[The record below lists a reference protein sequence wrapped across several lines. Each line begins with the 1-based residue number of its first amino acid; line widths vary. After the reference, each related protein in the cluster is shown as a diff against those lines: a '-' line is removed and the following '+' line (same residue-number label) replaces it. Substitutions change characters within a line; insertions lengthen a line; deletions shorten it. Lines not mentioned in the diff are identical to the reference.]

1 MAAWNNE
8 AQGLGV
14 KGLTFYALNKN
25 VIFKIRDKDTSNFF
39 FSFSAATGTSVKNNS
54 DSDVSYKRRTLRS
67 SAKLTTQAAT
77 STSTS
82 TTMHETSYKVDS
94 DSDGDEFL
102 KAYLDD
108 VRPKP
113 SVITSSKKASHVTKN
128 DSSSASV
135 SADQQ
140 NLRPKD
146 DERSYVKKEVSSKS
160 NMGLTNDGKTTKSHA
175 KIKTADTNMSVQNG
189 NSDVLFGAGVILD
202 ANSSELRSN
211 TFGASVK
218 SPGKDSN
225 AKKVFKTSESKV
237 KDKKEINQPDNQ
249 TNKGDA
255 ISMEVD
261 ENQADNIQPSKR
273 RSILRPLDDDST
285 DDERDMSQPI
295 FSLHRTKGDTSVDVD
310 GSSSKE
316 EKGSKLGKSVV
327 DADNV
332 ALLDSQSILTQSGS
346 QENLGKSILDT
357 LTTKNQ
363 DVMEPELLS
372 NNSSTEGFTS
382 TTKRTVKRE
391 GDSLTID
398 LDSEDSQNAKQKHS
412 EAAAKAA
419 AAAERRQRLLT
430 RGQSPRD
437 APSSRSLLNI
447 VIV

>member
-1 MAAWNNE
+1 M
-8 AQGLGV
+8 
-14 KGLTFYALNKN
+14 KGLTFHTLNKN
-25 VIFKIRDKDTSNFF
+25 VIFKILDRDTYNFF

-82 TTMHETSYKVDS
+82 TTTHETSYKVDS

-113 SVITSSKKASHVTKN
+113 SVISSSKKASHVTKN

-135 SADQQ
+135 SADPQ

-160 NMGLTNDGKTTKSHA
+160 NMGLTNDGKTTKWHA
-175 KIKTADTNMSVQNG
+175 PIKTGDTNISLQNG
-189 NSDVLFGAGVILD
+189 NSDVLFGTGVILD
-202 ANSSELRSN
+202 ANTSELQSN

-218 SPGKDSN
+218 SPGKDNN
-225 AKKVFKTSESKV
+225 AKKDFKTSESKV
-237 KDKKEINQPDNQ
+237 KDKKEGTKEVNQPDNQ
-249 TNKGDA
+249 TSKGNA

-295 FSLHRTKGDTSVDVD
+295 IVSLHRTKGDTSVDVD

-316 EKGSKLGKSVV
+316 EKGSKLGESVV

-332 ALLDSQSILTQSGS
+332 ALPDSQSILTQSGS

-357 LTTKNQ
+357 LTTENQ
-363 DVMEPELLS
+363 GVLEPELLS

-382 TTKRTVKRE
+382 ATKRTVKRE

-398 LDSEDSQNAKQKHS
+398 LDSEDSQNARQKRS
-412 EAAAKAA
+412 EAADKAA

-430 RGQSPRD
+430 RGQPPRD
-437 APSSRSLLNI
+437 TLSSRSLLSI

>member
-1 MAAWNNE
+1 M
-8 AQGLGV
+8 
-14 KGLTFYALNKN
+14 KGLTFHALNKN
-25 VIFKIRDKDTSNFF
+25 VIFKIRDKDTSYFF
-39 FSFSAATGTSVKNNS
+39 FSFFAATGTSVKNNS

-146 DERSYVKKEVSSKS
+146 DERSYVRKEVSSKS
-160 NMGLTNDGKTTKSHA
+160 NMRLTNDGKTTKSHA
-175 KIKTADTNMSVQNG
+175 PIKTGDTNISLQNG

-202 ANSSELRSN
+202 INTSELQSN

-218 SPGKDSN
+218 SPGKDNN
-225 AKKVFKTSESKV
+225 AKKDFKTSESKV
-237 KDKKEINQPDNQ
+237 KDKKEGTKELNQPDNQ

-261 ENQADNIQPSKR
+261 ENQADNIQPPKR
-273 RSILRPLDDDST
+273 RSILHSLDDDST

-295 FSLHRTKGDTSVDVD
+295 VSLHRTKGDTSVDVD

-316 EKGSKLGKSVV
+316 EKGSKLGESVV

-357 LTTKNQ
+357 LTTENQ
-363 DVMEPELLS
+363 GVLEPELLS
-372 NNSSTEGFTS
+372 NNSLTKGFTS

-398 LDSEDSQNAKQKHS
+398 LDSEDSQNVQQKRS
-412 EAAAKAA
+412 EAADKAA

-430 RGQSPRD
+430 RGQPPRD
-437 APSSRSLLNI
+437 ALSSRSLLSI

>member
-1 MAAWNNE
+1 M
-8 AQGLGV
+8 
-14 KGLTFYALNKN
+14 KGLTFHALNKN
-25 VIFKIRDKDTSNFF
+25 VIFKIRDKDTSYFF

-67 SAKLTTQAAT
+67 SAKLTTPAAT

-102 KAYLDD
+102 KTYLDD

-146 DERSYVKKEVSSKS
+146 DERSYVRKEVSSKS

-175 KIKTADTNMSVQNG
+175 PIKTGDTNISLQNG
-189 NSDVLFGAGVILD
+189 NSDVLFGTGVVLD
-202 ANSSELRSN
+202 TNTSELQSN

-218 SPGKDSN
+218 SPGKDNN
-225 AKKVFKTSESKV
+225 AKKDFKTSESKV
-237 KDKKEINQPDNQ
+237 KDKKEGTKELNQPDNQ

-261 ENQADNIQPSKR
+261 ENQADNIQPPKR
-273 RSILRPLDDDST
+273 RSILHSLDDDST

-295 FSLHRTKGDTSVDVD
+295 VSLHRTKGDTSVDVD
-310 GSSSKE
+310 SSSSKE
-316 EKGSKLGKSVV
+316 EKGRSVV

-346 QENLGKSILDT
+346 QENLGKSVLDT
-357 LTTKNQ
+357 LTTENQ
-363 DVMEPELLS
+363 GVFEPELLS
-372 NNSSTEGFTS
+372 NNSSTKGFTS

-398 LDSEDSQNAKQKHS
+398 LDSEDSQNVQQKRS
-412 EAAAKAA
+412 EAADKAA

-430 RGQSPRD
+430 RGQPPRD
-437 APSSRSLLNI
+437 TLSSRSLLSI
-447 VIV
+447 VTV

>member
-1 MAAWNNE
+1 M
-8 AQGLGV
+8 
-14 KGLTFYALNKN
+14 KGLTFHALNKN
-25 VIFKIRDKDTSNFF
+25 VIVKIRDKDTSNFF

-82 TTMHETSYKVDS
+82 TTTHETSYKVDS
-94 DSDGDEFL
+94 DSDGDELL

-146 DERSYVKKEVSSKS
+146 DETSSVKKQMSSKS
-160 NMGLTNDGKTTKSHA
+160 NLGLSNDGKTTKSHA
-175 KIKTADTNMSVQNG
+175 KIKTGDTNISVQNG

-202 ANSSELRSN
+202 ANTSELQSN
-211 TFGASVK
+211 TVGASVK
-218 SPGKDSN
+218 SPGKDNN
-225 AKKVFKTSESKV
+225 AKKDFKTSESKV
-237 KDKKEINQPDNQ
+237 KDKKEGTKELNQPDNQ

-261 ENQADNIQPSKR
+261 ENQADNIQPPKR
-273 RSILRPLDDDST
+273 RSILHSLDDDST

-295 FSLHRTKGDTSVDVD
+295 VSLHRTKGDTSVDVD

-316 EKGSKLGKSVV
+316 EKGSKLGEAVV

-346 QENLGKSILDT
+346 QENLGKSVLDT
-357 LTTKNQ
+357 LTTENQ
-363 DVMEPELLS
+363 GVLEPELLS

-382 TTKRTVKRE
+382 TTKRTVVKRE
-391 GDSLTID
+391 GDSLIID
-398 LDSEDSQNAKQKHS
+398 LDSEDSQNAQQKRS
-412 EAAAKAA
+412 EAADKAA

-430 RGQSPRD
+430 RGQPSRD
-437 APSSRSLLNI
+437 TLSSRSLLSI
-447 VIV
+447 VTV

>member
-1 MAAWNNE
+1 M
-8 AQGLGV
+8 
-14 KGLTFYALNKN
+14 KGLTFHALNKN
-25 VIFKIRDKDTSNFF
+25 VIFKISDKDTSNFF

-54 DSDVSYKRRTLRS
+54 DSDASYKRRTLRS

-94 DSDGDEFL
+94 DSDGDDFL

-160 NMGLTNDGKTTKSHA
+160 NVGLTNGGKTTKSHA
-175 KIKTADTNMSVQNG
+175 PIKTGDSNTSLQNG
-189 NSDVLFGAGVILD
+189 NSDVLFGTGVILD
-202 ANSSELRSN
+202 ANTSELQSN

-218 SPGKDSN
+218 SPGKDNN
-225 AKKVFKTSESKV
+225 AKKDFKTSESKV
-237 KDKKEINQPDNQ
+237 KDKKEGTKEVNQPDNQ

-255 ISMEVD
+255 IAMEVD

-285 DDERDMSQPI
+285 DDERDLSQPI
-295 FSLHRTKGDTSVDVD
+295 FSLHRTKGDSSADVD
-310 GSSSKE
+310 GSSSKK
-316 EKGSKLGKSVV
+316 EKDSKLGESVV

-346 QENLGKSILDT
+346 QENLGKSILET
-357 LTTKNQ
+357 LTNENQ
-363 DVMEPELLS
+363 GVMKPELLS
-372 NNSSTEGFTS
+372 NNSSTEGVTS
-382 TTKRTVKRE
+382 TTRRTVKRK

-398 LDSEDSQNAKQKHS
+398 LDSEDSQNARQKRS
-412 EAAAKAA
+412 ETAAKAA

-430 RGQSPRD
+430 RGQPPRD
-437 APSSRSLLNI
+437 TLSSRSLLSI

>member
-1 MAAWNNE
+1 MTKTH
-8 AQGLGV
+8 L
-14 KGLTFYALNKN
+14 
-25 VIFKIRDKDTSNFF
+25 INFF
-39 FSFSAATGTSVKNNS
+39 LFISAATGTSVKNNS
-54 DSDVSYKRRTLRS
+54 DSDVSFRRRTLRS

-82 TTMHETSYKVDS
+82 TTTHETSYKVDS
-94 DSDGDEFL
+94 DSDGDELL
-102 KAYLDD
+102 KTYLDD

-113 SVITSSKKASHVTKN
+113 SVITSSKKASLLPGK
-128 DSSSASV
+128 DSSSASG

-140 NLRPKD
+140 NLQPKD
-146 DERSYVKKEVSSKS
+146 DETSSVKKQMSSKS
-160 NMGLTNDGKTTKSHA
+160 NLGLSNDGKTTKSHA
-175 KIKTADTNMSVQNG
+175 KIKTADTNISVQNG

-202 ANSSELRSN
+202 ANASELQSS

-218 SPGKDSN
+218 SLGKDSN
-225 AKKVFKTSESKV
+225 AIKDFKTSESKV
-237 KDKKEINQPDNQ
+237 KDKKEGTKEVNQPDNQ

-310 GSSSKE
+310 GSKE
-316 EKGSKLGKSVV
+316 EKGSKLGEPVV

-357 LTTKNQ
+357 LTNENQ
-363 DVMEPELLS
+363 GVMKPELLS

-398 LDSEDSQNAKQKHS
+398 LDSEDSQNARQKRS
-412 EAAAKAA
+412 EAADKAA

-430 RGQSPRD
+430 RGQPPRD
-437 APSSRSLLNI
+437 ALSSRSLLSI

>member
-1 MAAWNNE
+1 M
-8 AQGLGV
+8 
-14 KGLTFYALNKN
+14 KGLTFHALNKN
-25 VIFKIRDKDTSNFF
+25 VIFKISDKDTSNFF
-39 FSFSAATGTSVKNNS
+39 FSFSAATGASVKNNS

-94 DSDGDEFL
+94 DSDGDDFL
-102 KAYLDD
+102 KAYLDV

-160 NMGLTNDGKTTKSHA
+160 NVGLTNGGKTTKSHA
-175 KIKTADTNMSVQNG
+175 PIKTGDSNTSLQNG
-189 NSDVLFGAGVILD
+189 NSDVLFGTGVILD
-202 ANSSELRSN
+202 ANTSELQSN

-218 SPGKDSN
+218 SPGKDNN
-225 AKKVFKTSESKV
+225 AKKDFKTSESKV
-237 KDKKEINQPDNQ
+237 KDKKEGTKEVNQPDNQ

-255 ISMEVD
+255 IAMEVD

-285 DDERDMSQPI
+285 DDERDLSQPI
-295 FSLHRTKGDTSVDVD
+295 FSLHRTKGDSSADVD
-310 GSSSKE
+310 GSSSKK
-316 EKGSKLGKSVV
+316 EKDSKLGESVV

-346 QENLGKSILDT
+346 QENLGKSILET
-357 LTTKNQ
+357 LTNENQ
-363 DVMEPELLS
+363 DVMKPELLS
-372 NNSSTEGFTS
+372 NNSSTEGVTS
-382 TTKRTVKRE
+382 TTRRTVKRE

-398 LDSEDSQNAKQKHS
+398 LDSEDSQNARQKRS
-412 EAAAKAA
+412 ETAAKAA

-430 RGQSPRD
+430 RGQPPRD
-437 APSSRSLLNI
+437 TLSSRSLLSI

>member
-1 MAAWNNE
+1 M
-8 AQGLGV
+8 
-14 KGLTFYALNKN
+14 KGLTFHALNKN
-25 VIFKIRDKDTSNFF
+25 VIFKIRDKDTSYFF

-102 KAYLDD
+102 KTYLDD
-108 VRPKP
+108 VRPKR

-175 KIKTADTNMSVQNG
+175 PIKTGDTNISLQNG
-189 NSDVLFGAGVILD
+189 NSDVLFGTGVVLD
-202 ANSSELRSN
+202 TNTSELQSN

-218 SPGKDSN
+218 SPGKDNN
-225 AKKVFKTSESKV
+225 AKKDFKTSESKV
-237 KDKKEINQPDNQ
+237 KDKKEGTKELNQPDNQ

-261 ENQADNIQPSKR
+261 ENQADNIQPPKR
-273 RSILRPLDDDST
+273 RSILHSLDDDST

-295 FSLHRTKGDTSVDVD
+295 VSLHRTKGDTSVDVD
-310 GSSSKE
+310 SSSSKE
-316 EKGSKLGKSVV
+316 EKGRSVV

-346 QENLGKSILDT
+346 QENLGKSVLDT
-357 LTTKNQ
+357 LTTENQ
-363 DVMEPELLS
+363 GVFEPELLS
-372 NNSSTEGFTS
+372 NNSSTKGFTS

-398 LDSEDSQNAKQKHS
+398 LESEDSQNARQKRS
-412 EAAAKAA
+412 EAGDKAA
-419 AAAERRQRLLT
+419 AAAERRQRLLP
-430 RGQSPRD
+430 RGQPPRD
-437 APSSRSLLNI
+437 APSSRSLLSI

>member
-1 MAAWNNE
+1 M
-8 AQGLGV
+8 
-14 KGLTFYALNKN
+14 KGLTFHALNKN
-25 VIFKIRDKDTSNFF
+25 VIFKNRDKDTSNFF
-39 FSFSAATGTSVKNNS
+39 FSFSAATGSSVKNNS

-82 TTMHETSYKVDS
+82 TTTHETSYKVDS

-102 KAYLDD
+102 KTYLDD

-140 NLRPKD
+140 NVRPKD
-146 DERSYVKKEVSSKS
+146 DETSSVKKQMSSKS
-160 NMGLTNDGKTTKSHA
+160 NLGLSNDGKTTKWQA
-175 KIKTADTNMSVQNG
+175 KIKTGDTNISVQNG

-202 ANSSELRSN
+202 ANTSELQSN

-218 SPGKDSN
+218 SPGKDNN
-225 AKKVFKTSESKV
+225 AKKDFKTSESKV
-237 KDKKEINQPDNQ
+237 KDKKEGTKELNQPDNQ

-255 ISMEVD
+255 ISMEVH
-261 ENQADNIQPSKR
+261 ENQADNIQPPKR
-273 RSILRPLDDDST
+273 RSILCPLDDDST

-295 FSLHRTKGDTSVDVD
+295 VSLHRTKGDTSVDVD
-310 GSSSKE
+310 SSSSKE
-316 EKGSKLGKSVV
+316 EKGRSVV

-346 QENLGKSILDT
+346 QENLGKSVLDT
-357 LTTKNQ
+357 LTTENQ
-363 DVMEPELLS
+363 GVLEPELLS

-398 LDSEDSQNAKQKHS
+398 LESEDSQNARQKRS
-412 EAAAKAA
+412 EAGDKAA
-419 AAAERRQRLLT
+419 AAAERRQQLLP
-430 RGQSPRD
+430 RGQPPRD
-437 APSSRSLLNI
+437 APSSRSLLSI

>member
-1 MAAWNNE
+1 M
-8 AQGLGV
+8 
-14 KGLTFYALNKN
+14 NKN
-25 VIFKIRDKDTSNFF
+25 VIFKIRDKDTSYFF
-39 FSFSAATGTSVKNNS
+39 FSFFAATGTSVKNNS

-94 DSDGDEFL
+94 DSDGDELL

-113 SVITSSKKASHVTKN
+113 SVITSSKKASRVAKN

-146 DERSYVKKEVSSKS
+146 DETSSVKKQMSSKS
-160 NMGLTNDGKTTKSHA
+160 NLGLSNDGKTTKSHA
-175 KIKTADTNMSVQNG
+175 PIKTGDTNISVQNG

-202 ANSSELRSN
+202 ANTSELQSN
-211 TFGASVK
+211 TVGASVK
-218 SPGKDSN
+218 SPGKDNN
-225 AKKVFKTSESKV
+225 AKKDFKTSESKV
-237 KDKKEINQPDNQ
+237 KDKKEGTKELNQPDNQ

-261 ENQADNIQPSKR
+261 ENQADNIQPPRR
-273 RSILRPLDDDST
+273 RSILHSLDDDST
-285 DDERDMSQPI
+285 DDERDLSQPI
-295 FSLHRTKGDTSVDVD
+295 VSLHRTKGDTSVDVD
-310 GSSSKE
+310 SSSSKE
-316 EKGSKLGKSVV
+316 EKGRSVV

-346 QENLGKSILDT
+346 QENLGKSVLDT
-357 LTTKNQ
+357 LTTENQ
-363 DVMEPELLS
+363 GVFEPELLS
-372 NNSSTEGFTS
+372 NNSSTKGFTS

-398 LDSEDSQNAKQKHS
+398 LESEDSQNARQKRS
-412 EAAAKAA
+412 EAGDKAA
-419 AAAERRQRLLT
+419 AAAERRQQLLP
-430 RGQSPRD
+430 RGQPPRD
-437 APSSRSLLNI
+437 APSSRSLLSI

>member
-1 MAAWNNE
+1 M
-8 AQGLGV
+8 
-14 KGLTFYALNKN
+14 KGLTFHALNKN
-25 VIFKIRDKDTSNFF
+25 VIFKIRDKDTSYFF

-94 DSDGDEFL
+94 DSDGDELL

-146 DERSYVKKEVSSKS
+146 DETSSVKKQVSSKS
-160 NMGLTNDGKTTKSHA
+160 NLGLSSDGKTTKSHA
-175 KIKTADTNMSVQNG
+175 KIKTADTNISVQNG

-202 ANSSELRSN
+202 ANASELQSN

-218 SPGKDSN
+218 SPGKDNN
-225 AKKVFKTSESKV
+225 AKKDFKTSESKV
-237 KDKKEINQPDNQ
+237 KDKKEGTKELNQPDNQ

-261 ENQADNIQPSKR
+261 ENQADNIQPPKR
-273 RSILRPLDDDST
+273 RSILHSLDDDST

-310 GSSSKE
+310 VSSSRE
-316 EKGSKLGKSVV
+316 EKGSKLGESVV

-346 QENLGKSILDT
+346 QENLGKSVLDT
-357 LTTKNQ
+357 LTTENQ
-363 DVMEPELLS
+363 GVLEPELLS

-398 LDSEDSQNAKQKHS
+398 LDSEDSQNAQQKHS
-412 EAAAKAA
+412 EAADKAA

-430 RGQSPRD
+430 RGQPPRD
-437 APSSRSLLNI
+437 TLSSRSLLSI

>member
-1 MAAWNNE
+1 M
-8 AQGLGV
+8 
-14 KGLTFYALNKN
+14 KGLTFHALNKN

-113 SVITSSKKASHVTKN
+113 SVITSSKKASRVAKN

-160 NMGLTNDGKTTKSHA
+160 NMGLTNDSKTTKSHA
-175 KIKTADTNMSVQNG
+175 PIKTGDTNISLQNG
-189 NSDVLFGAGVILD
+189 NSDVLFGTGVVLD
-202 ANSSELRSN
+202 TNTSELQSN

-218 SPGKDSN
+218 SPGKDNN
-225 AKKVFKTSESKV
+225 AKKDFKTSESKV
-237 KDKKEINQPDNQ
+237 KDKKEGTKELNQPDNQ

-261 ENQADNIQPSKR
+261 ENQADNIQPPKR
-273 RSILRPLDDDST
+273 RSILHSLDDDST

-295 FSLHRTKGDTSVDVD
+295 VSLHRTKGDTSVDVD
-310 GSSSKE
+310 SSSSKE
-316 EKGSKLGKSVV
+316 EKGRSVV

-346 QENLGKSILDT
+346 QENLGKSVLDT
-357 LTTKNQ
+357 LTTENQ
-363 DVMEPELLS
+363 GVFEPELLS
-372 NNSSTEGFTS
+372 NNSSTKGFTS
-382 TTKRTVKRE
+382 TTKKTVKRE

-398 LDSEDSQNAKQKHS
+398 LESEDSQNARQKRS
-412 EAAAKAA
+412 EAGDKAA
-419 AAAERRQRLLT
+419 AAAERRQRLLP
-430 RGQSPRD
+430 RGQPPRD
-437 APSSRSLLNI
+437 APSSRSLLSI

>member
-1 MAAWNNE
+1 M
-8 AQGLGV
+8 
-14 KGLTFYALNKN
+14 KGLTFHALNKN
-25 VIFKIRDKDTSNFF
+25 VTFKICNKDTSNFF

-82 TTMHETSYKVDS
+82 TTTHETSYKVDS
-94 DSDGDEFL
+94 DSDGDELL

-140 NLRPKD
+140 NVRPKD
-146 DERSYVKKEVSSKS
+146 DETSSVKKQVSSKS
-160 NMGLTNDGKTTKSHA
+160 NLGLSNDGKTTKWHA
-175 KIKTADTNMSVQNG
+175 KIKTGDTNISVENG

-202 ANSSELRSN
+202 TNSSELQSN

-218 SPGKDSN
+218 SPGKDNN
-225 AKKVFKTSESKV
+225 AKKDFKTSESKV
-237 KDKKEINQPDNQ
+237 KDKKEETKEVNQ
-249 TNKGDA
+249 TNKDDA

-261 ENQADNIQPSKR
+261 ENQADNIQPPKR
-273 RSILRPLDDDST
+273 RSILHPLDDDST

-295 FSLHRTKGDTSVDVD
+295 VSLHRTKGDTSVDVD

-316 EKGSKLGKSVV
+316 EKGSKLGESVV

-357 LTTKNQ
+357 LTTENQ
-363 DVMEPELLS
+363 GVLEPELLS

-391 GDSLTID
+391 VDSLTID
-398 LDSEDSQNAKQKHS
+398 LDSEDSQNGRQKRS
-412 EAAAKAA
+412 EAADKAA

-430 RGQSPRD
+430 RGQPPRD
-437 APSSRSLLNI
+437 ALSSRSLLSI
-447 VIV
+447 VIG